1 MARIKAVCEDK
12 EIRFE
17 LLFEDRKDAISYLS
31 DFNNI
36 NDLLELVIYDFKK
49 EEPEELTGEDSEE
62 MEMVEKMVSSVSTE
76 CLHDF
81 MKVIINELKS
91 RSECSLK

>member
-49 EEPEELTGEDSEE
+49 EEPEELTG
-62 MEMVEKMVSSVSTE
+62 
-76 CLHDF
+76 
-81 MKVIINELKS
+81 
-91 RSECSLK
+91 